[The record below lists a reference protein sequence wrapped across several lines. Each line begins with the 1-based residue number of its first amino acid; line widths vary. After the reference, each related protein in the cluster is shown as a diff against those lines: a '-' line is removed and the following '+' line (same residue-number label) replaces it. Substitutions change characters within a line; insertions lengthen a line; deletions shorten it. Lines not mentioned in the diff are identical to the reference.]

1 MVVAAAGGR
10 GRVLQRVVVGG
21 GGDGERW
28 GEAGVVCIV
37 EKIEWEDRWRA
48 GGSAVI
54 AVNV

>member
-1 MVVAAAGGR
+1 MAAAAGGR

-28 GEAGVVCIV
+28 RAGVVCIV